1 MKKIFLLCIVS
12 IIAFSLFGCPEK
24 QKTEEERIRI
34 TIEQKKEEPAKDLK
48 KETESK
54 PAPKKEALEKPRA
67 KTLPPSSQQ
76 EMVKRQ
82 PVEEGPSMEEIR
94 KKQEEAKRR
103 PIEEEPRF
111 EDIEKFLSF
120 EDIEKFHSF
129 EDIEKPK
136 TQKREFAKKQD
147 IEKEPSL
154 KEIRERLEY
163 EKRHMIKKGL
173 LPGDV
178 PGVSEN
184 MKQSTDLMLAG
195 KYREASIL
203 LDAVHEKVGQTRID
217 KEFVDRKIKRLAVIL
232 RKKYSPEE
240 AEERIRRLKE
250 KIGNTY
256 DSGDYSRVN
265 EYLNKVILELKREK
279 EDTSKKDSLIQI
291 S

>member
-1 MKKIFLLCIVS
+1 MSRMFVILIIS
-12 IIAFSLFGCPEK
+12 ILTLYFYSCTEK
-24 QKTEEERIRI
+24 QKVEEEKIKI

-54 PAPKKEALEKPRA
+54 PVQKKEALEKPRA
-67 KTLPPSSQQ
+67 KTLPPSPQQ

-82 PVEEGPSMEEIR
+82 PIEEGPSMEEIR
-94 KKQEEAKRR
+94 KKQEETKRR
-103 PIEEEPRF
+103 PIEEESR
-111 EDIEKFLSF
+111 
-120 EDIEKFHSF
+120 F

-147 IEKEPSL
+147 IEREPSL
-154 KEIRERLEY
+154 KEIRKRVEY
-163 EKRHMIKKGL
+163 EKRYMIKKGI

-184 MKQSTDLMLAG
+184 IKQATDLMLAG
-195 KYREASIL
+195 KYRESSML
-203 LDAVHEKVGQTRID
+203 LDTVHEKVGQTRID
-217 KEFVDRKIKRLAVIL
+217 KEFVDRKIKRLAFIL
-232 RKKYSPEE
+232 RKKYPPEE
-240 AEERIRRLKE
+240 AEDRMRRFKE

-256 DSGDYSRVN
+256 DSGDYNRIN
-265 EYLNKVILELKREK
+265 EYLNKVILKLRWQK